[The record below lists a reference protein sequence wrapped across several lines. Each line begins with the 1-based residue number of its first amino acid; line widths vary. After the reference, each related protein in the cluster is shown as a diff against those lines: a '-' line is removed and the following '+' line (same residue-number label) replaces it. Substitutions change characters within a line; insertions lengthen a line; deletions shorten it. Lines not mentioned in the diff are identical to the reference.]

1 MTGVTKLEA
10 VLREVVAEARR
21 NADFAARL
29 DQAFATE
36 PPKRA
41 SRRRAPGRLDPF
53 DVLASGEDTLRL
65 RLADLDVEELKDIVA
80 EHGMDH
86 SRLAMRW
93 RRPERLIDLIV
104 SETMARLAKGD
115 AFRSD

>member
-1 MTGVTKLEA
+1 MTDVTKLEA
-10 VLREVVAEARR
+10 VFREVVAEARR

-29 DQAFATE
+29 DQALATSSSQ
-36 PPKRA
+36 RA

-65 RLADLDVEELKDIVA
+65 RLAELSVEDLKDIVA

-86 SRLAMRW
+86 ARLAMKW
-93 RRPERLIDLIV
+93 RRPERLINLIV
-104 SETMARLAKGD
+104 DETKARLAKGD
-115 AFRSD
+115 AFRPN

>member
-1 MTGVTKLEA
+1 M
-10 VLREVVAEARR
+10 AEARR

-29 DQAFATE
+29 EQALSTE
-36 PPKRA
+36 PPKKT

-53 DVLASGEDTLRL
+53 DVLASGEDALRL
-65 RLADLDVEELKDIVA
+65 RLAELSVEDLKDVVA

-86 SRLAMRW
+86 TKLAMRW

-104 SETMARLAKGD
+104 SETKARLTKGD
-115 AFRSD
+115 AFRPD

>member
-1 MTGVTKLEA
+1 MTSVTKLEA
-10 VLREVVAEARR
+10 VFREVVAEAQR

-29 DQAFATE
+29 EQALATDS
-36 PPKRA
+36 PKRT

-53 DVLASGEDTLRL
+53 DVLASGEDTLRIH
-65 RLADLDVEELKDIVA
+65 LAELSVEELKDVVA

-86 SRLAMRW
+86 TKLAMRW
-93 RRPERLIDLIV
+93 RRPERLIELIV
-104 SETMARLAKGD
+104 NETKARLAKGD